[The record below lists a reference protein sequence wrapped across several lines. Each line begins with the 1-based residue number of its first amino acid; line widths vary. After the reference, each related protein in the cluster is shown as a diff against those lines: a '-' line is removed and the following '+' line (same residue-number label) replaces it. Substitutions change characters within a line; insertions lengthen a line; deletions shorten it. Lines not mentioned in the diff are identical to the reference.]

1 MRTLRRKSKNI
12 TNQYWDYDTITFQLY
27 FDIAATGEVIKL
39 QKTGHINPIG
49 CIEAWDNIIKRNC
62 ASNKSTAY
70 STTLNNSKVY
80 GSLGTDYVM
89 IKAMLTSLSIAWLN
103 LESIVLNG
111 GKIEDG
117 VIELY
122 YPEYL
127 KFLRKKGYKIDTDTL
142 ENYYISIQ
150 SGLHRSDNL
159 ITKMVSKQKES
170 LMQKEII
177 KGKGE
182 TSCIQ
187 LIVNLNCLLG
197 FTVPSNITLAEY
209 NAYKEFLRL
218 KESAAKKANKKK

>member
-1 MRTLRRKSKNI
+1 
-12 TNQYWDYDTITFQLY
+12 
-27 FDIAATGEVIKL
+27 
-39 QKTGHINPIG
+39 
-49 CIEAWDNIIKRNC
+49 
-62 ASNKSTAY
+62 
-70 STTLNNSKVY
+70 
-80 GSLGTDYVM
+80 
-89 IKAMLTSLSIAWLN
+89 MLTSLSLAWLN

-127 KFLRKKGYKIDTDTL
+127 KFLRKKGYKIDTDNL

-177 KGKGE
+177 KSKGE
-182 TSCIQ
+182 TSCTQ
-187 LIVNLNCLLG
+187 LLVNLNCLLG